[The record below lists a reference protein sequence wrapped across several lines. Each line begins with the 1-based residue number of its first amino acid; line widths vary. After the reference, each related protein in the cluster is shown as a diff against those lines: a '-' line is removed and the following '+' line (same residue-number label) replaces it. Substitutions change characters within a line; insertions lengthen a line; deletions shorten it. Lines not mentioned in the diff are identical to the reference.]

1 MNALI
6 PLAALG
12 VFAASTPAASQNP
25 LEVLGTTLG
34 LTALAGI
41 NLYLTVF
48 VTGLAI
54 HMGWLTGYPAALDV
68 LGDPI
73 VIGIAGVF
81 YLLEFFAD
89 KVPWVDS
96 LWDTVHTFVRPI
108 GAAFI
113 AIKALGTTDPL
124 LDVVA
129 GLLGGSVALCTH
141 TTKAGTRLIVNQSPE
156 PFSNVVLSVVED
168 ASVLGGTWLVFTH
181 PVLALVLV
189 VAFLVAFVYFG
200 PKLFRAV
207 KAEFLWMG
215 SLVRSWFGG
224 KTDGLLQQPHEAVLD
239 SIEARFAEQ
248 LYSLLG
254 TQERATFAMPCVSG
268 RMNKIG
274 RFVRGAVV
282 GTSDGKLWFLGRKNF
297 RVRTKALRLDGA
309 RAEFRS
315 RWFYDEILLRTD
327 GEDGVVSLRFGKHR
341 KMRTAELMKFLRGRA
356 TGSPTLENAAPVHF
370 AGPAESLA

>member
-1 MNALI
+1 MNPIL
-6 PLAALG
+6 PFAALG
-12 VFAASTPAASQNP
+12 VVAVTASGTSQNP

-54 HMGWLTGYPAALDV
+54 HMGWLTGHPAALDV
-68 LGDPI
+68 LGDPV
-73 VIGIAGVF
+73 VIGIAGTF

-89 KVPWVDS
+89 KAPWVDS
-96 LWDTVHTFVRPI
+96 LWDSVHTFVRPI
-108 GAAFI
+108 GGAFI

-124 LDVVA
+124 LDVIA

-156 PFSNVVLSVVED
+156 PFSNSVLSVVED
-168 ASVLGGTWLVFTH
+168 VGVLGGAWLAFQH
-181 PVLALVLV
+181 PILALTLV
-189 VAFLVAFVYFG
+189 ILFLAGFVYFG
-200 PKLFRAV
+200 PKLIRAI
-207 KAEFLWMG
+207 KAEFLWIG
-215 SLVRSWFGG
+215 SLLRSWFGG
-224 KTDGLLQQPHEAVLD
+224 RTDGQLQQSHDAVLE
-239 SIEARFAEQ
+239 SVESRFAEQ

-254 TQERATFAMPCVSG
+254 PNERAAFALPCVSG

-297 RVRTKALRLDGA
+297 RVRTKALRVERA
-309 RAEFRS
+309 RTEFRS

-341 KMRTAELMKFLRGRA
+341 KLRTAELMKFLRGR
-356 TGSPTLENAAPVHF
+356 GMDSPSIEKTAPVSF
-370 AGPAESLA
+370 AAPAESLA